1 MGVGCLCMITNLG
14 ERGRELGKSS
24 YEIGYCVGVGGFCII
39 RNEGERG
46 WEVGKRKKGD
56 RCGGGRS

>member
-1 MGVGCLCMITNLG
+1 M
-14 ERGRELGKSS
+14 
-24 YEIGYCVGVGGFCII
+24 GVGGFCII